1 MKDFDLGTVLSITHD
16 YLLAPNGID
25 GVYEIL
31 NYMTNSSL
39 WTHQLPSAA
48 RKCAPVI
55 FGQHPWLRGVKVEGI
70 DKDNW
75 LARLADLK
83 AAHGETVALE
93 PLPPDDHLTTNPFRD
108 LPKGVPVIPVIV
120 DGETPA

>member
-1 MKDFDLGTVLSITHD
+1 MKEFDLGTVLSITHD
-16 YLLAPNGID
+16 RLLAPKGID

-31 NYMTNSSL
+31 NYMTNSEL
-39 WTHQLPSAA
+39 WTHQLPNAA

-55 FGQHPWLRGVKVEGI
+55 FGQHPWLRDVSVDGI
-70 DKDNW
+70 VHDNW
-75 LARLADLK
+75 QERMAALK
-83 AAHGETVALE
+83 AAHGDTVALE

-108 LPKGVPVIPVIV
+108 LPEGVPVIPVIV

>member
-1 MKDFDLGTVLSITHD
+1 MKDFDLGTVLSITHG
-16 YLLAPNGID
+16 YLLAPNGIE
-25 GVYEIL
+25 GVYDIL

-55 FGQHPWLRGVKVEGI
+55 FAQHPWLRGVKVESI
-70 DKDNW
+70 DRDNW

-93 PLPPDDHLTTNPFRD
+93 PLPPDDQLATNPFRD
-108 LPKGVPVIPVIV
+108 IPEGVPVIPIIV
-120 DGETPA
+120 DEERRP